1 MRTMII
7 AAGAALSLSA
17 GAAYADQGEGTV
29 ANTFFTELPRV
40 VAQAPAQQ
48 EPAVATAQ
56 NGQVVHAYVANSGH
70 GTWLFP
76 PNENQ
81 GANS

>member
-7 AAGAALSLSA
+7 AAGAILSLSA
-17 GAAYADQGEGTV
+17 GAAYADQRAV
-29 ANTFFTELPRV
+29 ADTELPRV
-40 VAQAPAQQ
+40 VAGAPVRQI
-48 EPAVATAQ
+48 PTVATAQ
-56 NGQVVHAYVANSGH
+56 NGQAVYAYVANSGR